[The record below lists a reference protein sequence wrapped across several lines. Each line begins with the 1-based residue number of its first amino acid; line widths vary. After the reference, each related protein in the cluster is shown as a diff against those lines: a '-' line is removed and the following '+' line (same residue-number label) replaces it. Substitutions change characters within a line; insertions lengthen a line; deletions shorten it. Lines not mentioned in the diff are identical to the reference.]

1 MTFIDLTHY
10 RCPLALV
17 KLKMAL
23 KQLPCGDVLRV
34 QLRDSGSRQDVPR
47 FLEKANWQYVEIQ
60 NDAEILVLSITRGD

>member
-23 KQLPCGDVLRV
+23 KQLPSGDVLRV
-34 QLRDSGSRQDVPR
+34 QLKDSGSRQDVPR

>member
-23 KQLPCGDVLRV
+23 KQLPGGEVLRV
-34 QLRDSGSRQDVPR
+34 QLKDSGSRQDVPR
-47 FLEKANWQYVEIQ
+47 FLEKANWQYVEIH
-60 NDAEILVLSITRGD
+60 NDAELLELSITRGD

>member
-23 KQLPCGDVLRV
+23 KQLPDEGELKVSLADA
-34 QLRDSGSRQDVPR
+34 GSRQDVPR
-47 FLEKANWQYVEIQ
+47 YLVKAQWQFAEIQ
-60 NDAEILVLSITRGD
+60 NDAQALVLSIKKGA